1 MRRKWFT
8 AGLFSAILLGSG
20 AWFIQ
25 GSTPS
30 DGRTYD
36 QARLLESVI
45 GLVADYYVDSIGE
58 GDLYQRAARGV
69 VEKLDDPYSVLLIG
83 PEFRRANERSTGN
96 YGGIGAQVDARAG
109 SITVVATLPDS
120 PAERA
125 GLETGDQIVA
135 IDDEPTRSWS
145 LRQAATNLRGPV
157 GTTVALTV
165 HRVGVPAPLAIALT
179 RERIHRRGVKEGIF
193 LDRGVGYISYDFVS
207 ENSASELRLEVERL
221 AADGMHSLVLDLRGN
236 PGGMR
241 DESVAAAD
249 LFLDPG
255 DTLLVT
261 WGRSD
266 GDSHNFVDAFPQ
278 PWPNLRFA
286 VLVDGQSASA
296 AEILAGAVQDHDRG
310 LVVGQPTFGKGLVQT
325 QFRLAEDVALRITT
339 ARWFTPSGRTIQRAE
354 ADVAGT
360 QPPPASPEPSVFLSS
375 AGRSLQGG
383 GGIVPDIEIPR
394 DTIPEYERALAQALM
409 PHLSPYR
416 DALTSYALELKR
428 AGTLSSENFTVTRE
442 MRREILRRLE
452 DYGVSLDDGMV
463 HVGGTF
469 IDRHLSYE
477 IARYNFGLRAE
488 MRRRA
493 WDDGQLQHALRLLR
507 QHQTTEALLG
517 LRPGA
522 RSHVTAPP
530 G

>member
-8 AGLFSAILLGSG
+8 AVLFSAILLGSG
-20 AWFIQ
+20 AWFVQ

-30 DGRTYD
+30 DGQTYD

-135 IDDEPTRSWS
+135 IDDEPTGSWN
-145 LRQAATNLRGPV
+145 LRRAATNLRGPI
-157 GTTVALTV
+157 GTTVVLTV
-165 HRVGVPAPLAIALT
+165 HRVGVLAPLTIPLT

-193 LDRGVGYISYDFVS
+193 LDRGVGYVSYDFVS
-207 ENSASELRLEVERL
+207 ENSARELSLEVARL
-221 AADGMHSLVLDLRGN
+221 AANGLHSLVLDLRGN

-261 WGRSD
+261 WGR
-266 GDSHNFVDAFPQ
+266 GDAESRDFVDGFPQ
-278 PWPNLRFA
+278 PWPDLRIA
-286 VLVDGQSASA
+286 VLVDRQSASA

-339 ARWFTPSGRTIQRAE
+339 ARWFTPSGRSIQRAD

-360 QPPPASPEPSVFLSS
+360 RPSVTSPGPSVFLSS
-375 AGRSLQGG
+375 AGRNLQGG

-394 DTIPEYERALAQALM
+394 DTIPEYEQPLAQALM
-409 PHLSPYR
+409 PHLSSYR

-428 AGTLSSENFTVTRE
+428 AGTMLAESFTVTLE

-452 DYGVSLDDGMV
+452 DDGVFLDDEMV
-463 HVGGTF
+463 DVGGTF
-469 IDRHLSYE
+469 IDRHLGYE
-477 IARYNFGLRAE
+477 IARYNLGLQAE

-493 WDDGQLQHALRLLR
+493 WDDGQLQHVLELLR

-517 LRPGA
+517 LEPGTG
-522 RSHVTAPP
+522 SHAIAPP